1 MKYKVGDIV
10 ATRAYCP
17 EKAVYA
23 EVGGAKIENETEY
36 YLLYPITSTGGH
48 SIGVGRWF
56 SEEDTHT
63 LWNKIVN
70 VPDTVW
76 GRDMKLK
83 AEAMETARINV
94 SEPNLSSEK
103 SYYEKLRD
111 EFVIKTMSEFRLRYP
126 HELGG
131 DEMLE
136 QVINTANAIVE
147 RLTQEQ

>member
-1 MKYKVGDIV
+1 MSKFKVGDIV
-10 ATRAYCP
+10 ARPYHSWFQHFEILNVIRDNGKTYYHMYLTGSGEYVY
-17 EKAVYA
+17 EKESVVS
-23 EVGGAKIENETEY
+23 EDDIECY
-36 YLLYPITSTGGH
+36 
-48 SIGVGRWF
+48 F
-56 SEEDTHT
+56 
-63 LWNKIVN
+63 KIVN
-70 VPDTVW
+70 VADTVR

-94 SEPNLSSEK
+94 SEPKLGSKK

-136 QVINTANAIVE
+136 RVINTANAIVE